1 MTLTA
6 TAEPYLRWTP
16 VCSLIH
22 GVPTSPVVLASE
34 AGDTIVG
41 TTKDPLDCKACE
53 QIARYLCQAYDQGIG
68 FAAWMM
74 NKEQHEAASAVGQLS
89 ESDAVGEIF
98 RNQKSEE
105 VLDALA
111 NYFERENRAFCVL
124 CKKGVIEK
132 IEMDASGGFDRGF
145 TWITGDD
152 GTTWKVLFQNENLVA
167 YQGEDLAAATVP
179 GIITLIDLA
188 DKETQKAMPVSNTE
202 TYQGQCVA
210 LVYVE
215 PPAGWSSI
223 PQGYTCWNEI
233 LISAGYCEVG
243 KQVIPKG
250 ADA

>member
-1 MTLTA
+1 M
-6 TAEPYLRWTP
+6 
-16 VCSLIH
+16 
-22 GVPTSPVVLASE
+22 
-34 AGDTIVG
+34 
-41 TTKDPLDCKACE
+41 
-53 QIARYLCQAYDQGIG
+53 
-68 FAAWMM
+68 
-74 NKEQHEAASAVGQLS
+74 
-89 ESDAVGEIF
+89 
-98 RNQKSEE
+98 
-105 VLDALA
+105 LDALA

-152 GTTWKVLFQNENLVA
+152 GTTWKVLFQNENLVV

-202 TYQGQCVA
+202 TYPGQCVA